1 VCDPSGSARPGSAR
15 PGSDLRAAIYGPAI
29 DGLAMDG
36 LAIDGLE
43 RASVYAPEMQM
54 QVCPN
59 CGEENPAKFRLCGYC
74 GTPLAQALPPQEL
87 RKTVTIIFSDLK
99 GSTALGEMIDPEALH
114 EIKNRY
120 FGVMADVLAHHG
132 GKIEKYIGDAIMAV
146 FGLPKVRED
155 DALRAVRAALGMQE
169 ALHRI
174 NLDFERAY
182 GITLAARMGVN
193 TGEVVATADPN
204 ADQRLADGDA
214 VNVAARLEQASP
226 AMEVYIGDLTYQLVR
241 DLVEVEPVEPLTL
254 KGKSEPVPAYRL
266 MAVRAETA
274 PATAARSPLVGRDA
288 EVALL
293 GNAFDQS
300 TAGRRARLVTVI
312 GDAGVGKSRLIA
324 DFVASVADRATVL
337 RGRCLPYGD
346 GITFWPIVDVTRQAA
361 AISDEDPPELAR
373 EKLSGLL
380 DPGFPEHDE
389 IVTRVCSAVGLST
402 DSYPVSELF
411 WGIRKL
417 FEGLAAERPLVVVV
431 DDIHSAE
438 ATFLELLEH
447 LVDSAEQPVVLLCS
461 ARHELLDHHAE
472 WGEREGTERIVLR
485 PLSEADTETMI
496 DRLLGRSGL
505 APGLRARVGRAAEG
519 NPLFV
524 EQMVS
529 MLVDREM
536 IRADGDQWVAAGD
549 LSELTIPPSIQAL
562 LAARLDH
569 LNREE
574 RAVIEP
580 ASVIGLIFPEPAIE
594 ELVPDTLRTGVS
606 AQLGVLDRKQ
616 FVHPQPTGD
625 DFYRFHHLLIR
636 DAAYNSLLKRSRAQ
650 LHEKFAIW
658 AERVNRERDRETE
671 FEEILGYH
679 LEQAYRYR
687 LDLGPLDDE
696 GRRIGEKAAERLS
709 DAGARALARGDAPA
723 ASNLL
728 ARAAALLPE
737 HHALRLKVLPQ
748 LAEALVEAGDLDQAL
763 VVVADAQ
770 AAAAAADDQTLGALA
785 RLEHLAVEFYRSEGG
800 NVDDAVG
807 DARKLLEVF
816 DRAGD
821 HGGMARGWRFLTL
834 AYGTAGMLAEASQA
848 AEQYGRHASLAGDD
862 RLAARGASAFATVAL
877 HGPTPV
883 TEVIETCSELLGNVS
898 ADRTSQA
905 VILLVLGVLHAMD
918 GQFDRGRE
926 LCDRARATLRELG
939 RSVTA
944 QSTSIE
950 ASRVEMLAGEP
961 GAAERLLRA
970 DFDALEATGEK
981 YFRSTI
987 AGQLAQALYAQD
999 RLDESD
1005 RLATI
1010 AEQLSAED
1018 DIWSQALWRGVR
1030 AKLLARGGHAGDAIA
1045 MLAEAD
1051 RRVVESDDI
1060 EVVADLRAD
1069 AAEVARVLDGPESA
1083 GPPLREAL
1091 ELYERKGDRVAADRT
1106 RRLIVGGRQATRP
1119 DPIEVPT

>member
-1 VCDPSGSARPGSAR
+1 
-15 PGSDLRAAIYGPAI
+15 
-29 DGLAMDG
+29 
-36 LAIDGLE
+36 
-43 RASVYAPEMQM
+43 MQM
-54 QVCPN
+54 QVCPS
-59 CGEENPAKFRLCGYC
+59 CGEENPGKFRLCGYC

-146 FGLPKVRED
+146 FGLPRVRED

-169 ALHRI
+169 ALHQI

-226 AMEVYIGDLTYQLVR
+226 AMEVLIGDLTYQLVR
-241 DLVEVEPVEPLTL
+241 DQVEVEPVEPLTL

-266 MAVRAETA
+266 VAFRAETS

-288 EVALL
+288 EVAQLRKSFEEA
-293 GNAFDQS
+293 G
-300 TAGRRARLVTVI
+300 AGRRARLVTVI

-324 DFVASVADRATVL
+324 DFVGSVAGEAMVL

-361 AISDEDPPELAR
+361 AISDEDPPEVAR
-373 EKLSGLL
+373 EKLSGLM
-380 DPGFPEHDE
+380 DE
-389 IVTRVCSAVGLST
+389 GLPDRDDIVARVCSAVGLSAGA
-402 DSYPVSELF
+402 YPVAELF
-411 WGIRKL
+411 WAIRKL
-417 FEGLAAERPLVVVV
+417 FETLASSRPLVVVV

-438 ATFLELLEH
+438 ATFLDLLEH
-447 LVDSAEQPVVLLCS
+447 VVESAEQPILLLCS
-461 ARHELLDHHAE
+461 ARHELLDQHSD
-472 WGEREGTERIVLR
+472 WGQRQGTERIVLR
-485 PLSEADTETMI
+485 PLSEADTEMMI

-505 APGLRARVGRAAEG
+505 APDVRAQVGRAAEG

-529 MLVDREM
+529 MLVDRGM
-536 IRADGDQWVAAGD
+536 IRADGDQWVASGD

-580 ASVIGLIFPEPAIE
+580 ASVIGLVFPEPAVE
-594 ELVPDTLRTGVS
+594 ELVPDALRPGV
-606 AQLGVLDRKQ
+606 ATQLGVLDRKQ

-636 DAAYNSLLKRSRAQ
+636 DAAYNSLLKRARAQ

-709 DAGARALARGDAPA
+709 DAGRRALARGDVPA

-728 ARAAALLPE
+728 ARAAGVLPE
-737 HHALRLKVLPQ
+737 HHPRRLKILPQ
-748 LAEALVEAGDLDQAL
+748 LAEALIEAGDLDRAL
-763 VVVADAQ
+763 AVLDDAQ
-770 AAAAAADDQTLGALA
+770 TAAVAVGDAGLGALA
-785 RLEHLAVEFYRSEGG
+785 RLERLAVELYRSEGA
-800 NVDDAVG
+800 NVDEAIADAG
-807 DARKLLEVF
+807 DQIAIL

-821 HGGMARGWRFLTL
+821 HGGLARGWRFLTL
-834 AYGTAGMLAEASQA
+834 AYGTSGRLDEATRA
-848 AEQYGRHASLAGDD
+848 AEQYGRHAAHAGDN
-862 RLAARGASAFATVAL
+862 RLAARGASGYATVAL
-877 HGPTPV
+877 HGPAPV
-883 TEVIETCSELLGNVS
+883 SEVTIKCEELLANVQ
-898 ADRTSQA
+898 ADRTSQSI
-905 VILLVLGVLHAMD
+905 ILGVLGVLRAMQGD
-918 GQFDRGRE
+918 FEEGRE
-926 LCDRARATLRELG
+926 LCARGRATLHELG
-939 RSVTA
+939 ASVA
-944 QSTSIE
+944 AVSTSTE
-950 ASRVEMLAGEP
+950 ASRVEMLAGDP
-961 GAAERLLRA
+961 WAAEVLLRA
-970 DFDALEATGEK
+970 DYEALEATGEK

-999 RLDESD
+999 RLDEAERFAS
-1005 RLATI
+1005 I
-1010 AEQLSAED
+1010 AEELSAED
-1018 DIWSQALWRGVR
+1018 DIWSHALWRGVR
-1030 AKLLARGGHAGDAIA
+1030 AKLLARAGRAAEAIS
-1045 MLAEAD
+1045 MIAEAD

-1060 EVVADLRAD
+1060 EVVADLRTD
-1069 AAEVARVLDGPESA
+1069 AAEVARTLAAPETA

-1091 ELYERKGDRVAADRT
+1091 QLYERKGDRVATERT
-1106 RRLIVGGRQATRP
+1106 RRQLDEISPSSGKTAAV
-1119 DPIEVPT
+1119 EVPT

>member
-1 VCDPSGSARPGSAR
+1 
-15 PGSDLRAAIYGPAI
+15 
-29 DGLAMDG
+29 
-36 LAIDGLE
+36 
-43 RASVYAPEMQM
+43 MQM

-99 GSTALGEMIDPEALH
+99 GSTALGETIDAEALH

-120 FGVMADVLAHHG
+120 FEAMANVLAHHG

-155 DALRAVRAALGMQE
+155 DALRAVRAALEMQE
-169 ALHRI
+169 TLRRI
-174 NLDFERAY
+174 NVDFERSY
-182 GITLAARMGVN
+182 GIALAARMGVN

-214 VNVAARLEQASP
+214 VNVAARLEQAAP
-226 AMEVYIGDLTYQLVR
+226 AMEVLIGDLTYQLVR
-241 DLVEVEPVEPLTL
+241 DQVDVEPVEPLTL

-266 MAVRAETA
+266 FAVRAESAPVTA
-274 PATAARSPLVGRDA
+274 KRSPLIGRET

-293 GNAFDQS
+293 HKAFE
-300 TAGRRARLVTVI
+300 TAAVARKAQLVTII

-324 DFVASVADRATVL
+324 DFVDSVSRRATVL

-346 GITFWPIVDVTRQAA
+346 GITFWPIVDITRQAA
-361 AISDEDPPELAR
+361 SISDEDAPEVAR
-373 EKLSGLL
+373 EKLAGLL
-380 DPGFPEHDE
+380 DPELAERAE
-389 IVTRVCSAVGLST
+389 IAARLYSAVGLST
-402 DSYPVSELF
+402 EAYPVSELF
-411 WGIRKL
+411 WAIRKL
-417 FEGLAAERPLVVVV
+417 FESLAETRPLAVVV

-438 ATFLELLEH
+438 LTFLELLDHVVE
-447 LVDSAEQPVVLLCS
+447 SAEQPILLLCS
-461 ARHELLDHHAE
+461 ARHELLDEHHA
-472 WGEREGTERIVLR
+472 WGERDGTERIVLR

-505 APGLRARVGRAAEG
+505 APHVRAQVGRAAEG

-529 MLVDREM
+529 MLVDRDM
-536 IRADGDQWVAAGD
+536 IRAEGDQWVAAGD
-549 LSELTIPPSIQAL
+549 FAELTIPPSIQAL

-580 ASVIGLIFPEPAIE
+580 ASVIGLIFPQPAIE
-594 ELVPDTLRTGVS
+594 ELVPDALRS
-606 AQLGVLDRKQ
+606 AVPAHLGILDRKQ
-616 FVHPQPTGD
+616 FVHPAPSGDD

-636 DAAYNSLLKRSRAQ
+636 DAAYNSLLKRARAQ
-650 LHEKFAIW
+650 LHEKFAVW

-696 GRRIGEKAAERLS
+696 GRRIGEKAAGRLS
-709 DAGARALARGDAPA
+709 DAGRRALARGDVPA

-728 ARAAALLPE
+728 TRAASLLPQQ
-737 HHALRLKVLPQ
+737 HPLRLKVLPQ
-748 LAEALVEAGDLDQAL
+748 LAEALIEEGDLDQAL
-763 VVVADAQ
+763 VVLDDAQ
-770 AAAAAADDQTLGALA
+770 AVAAAMDDAPLAALA
-785 RLEHLAVEFYRSEGG
+785 RLERLAVELYRSEGA
-800 NVDDAVG
+800 NVG
-807 DARKLLEVF
+807 DAVADARTQIDSL

-821 HGGMARGWRFLTL
+821 HGGLARGWRFLTL
-834 AYGTAGMLAEASQA
+834 AYGTAGMLEEASEA

-877 HGPTPV
+877 HGPVPV
-883 TEVIETCSELLGNVS
+883 TEVIIKCDELLANVS
-898 ADRTSQA
+898 ADRTSQS

-918 GQFDRGRE
+918 GSFDRARE
-926 LCDRARATLRELG
+926 LCQRARSTLRELG
-939 RSVTA
+939 LSVTS

-950 ASRVEMLAGEP
+950 ASRVEMLADEP
-961 GAAERLLRA
+961 AAAERLLRA
-970 DFDALEATGEK
+970 DFEALDATGEK

-1005 RLATI
+1005 RFAAI
-1010 AEQLSAED
+1010 AEKLSAED
-1018 DIWSQALWRGVR
+1018 DIWSHALWRGVR
-1030 AKLLARGGHAGDAIA
+1030 AKLLARAGRRDEA
-1045 MLAEAD
+1045 LAVLADAD
-1051 RRVVESDDI
+1051 RRTDGSDDI

-1069 AAEVARVLDGPESA
+1069 AAEVARVLDGPQTA

-1106 RRLIVGGRQATRP
+1106 QARLDEISPSPRHARR
-1119 DPIEVPT
+1119 IEVPT

>member
-1 VCDPSGSARPGSAR
+1 
-15 PGSDLRAAIYGPAI
+15 
-29 DGLAMDG
+29 
-36 LAIDGLE
+36 
-43 RASVYAPEMQM
+43 MQM

-99 GSTALGEMIDPEALH
+99 GSTALGETIDAEALH

-120 FGVMADVLAHHG
+120 FGVMAEVLAYHG

-155 DALRAVRAALGMQE
+155 DAIRAVRAALEMQE
-169 ALHRI
+169 ALRRI
-174 NLDFERAY
+174 NVDFERAY

-226 AMEVYIGDLTYQLVR
+226 AMEVLIGDLTYQLVR
-241 DLVEVEPVEPLTL
+241 DQVDVEAVEPLIL

-266 MAVRAETA
+266 FAVRAESAPVTA
-274 PATAARSPLVGRDA
+274 KRSQLVGRET
-288 EVALL
+288 EVAHLHE
-293 GNAFDQS
+293 AFE
-300 TAGRRARLVTVI
+300 TAAARQMAHLVTII

-324 DFVASVADRATVL
+324 DFVDSVSKQATVL

-361 AISDEDPPELAR
+361 AIADEDPPEVAR
-373 EKLSGLL
+373 EKLSGLV
-380 DPGFPEHDE
+380 DPALPDRDD
-389 IVTRVCSAVGLST
+389 IAARLCSAVGLST
-402 DSYPVSELF
+402 EAYPVSELF
-411 WGIRKL
+411 WAIRKL
-417 FEGLAAERPLVVVV
+417 FEGMASTRPLVVVV

-438 ATFLELLEH
+438 LTFLELLDHVVE
-447 LVDSAEQPVVLLCS
+447 SAEQSILLLCS
-461 ARHELLDHHAE
+461 ARHELLDDHPG
-472 WGEREGTERIVLR
+472 WGERDGTEQIVLW
-485 PLSEADTETMI
+485 PLSAADTETMI

-505 APGLRARVGRAAEG
+505 APHIRAQVGRAAEG

-529 MLVDREM
+529 MLVDRDM
-536 IRADGDQWVAAGD
+536 IRAEGDQWVAARD
-549 LSELTIPPSIQAL
+549 FAELTIPPSIQAL

-580 ASVIGLIFPEPAIE
+580 ASVIGLTFPEPAIE
-594 ELVPDTLRTGVS
+594 ELVPDTLRS
-606 AQLGVLDRKQ
+606 AVPAHLGVLDRKQ
-616 FVHPQPTGD
+616 FVHPAASGDD

-636 DAAYNSLLKRSRAQ
+636 DAAYNSLLKRARAQ
-650 LHEKFAIW
+650 LHEKFAAW

-709 DAGARALARGDAPA
+709 DAGRRALARGDVHA
-723 ASNLL
+723 ASSLL
-728 ARAAALLPE
+728 SRAAGLLPE
-737 HHALRLKVLPQ
+737 QHPLRLKVLPH
-748 LAEALVEAGDLDQAL
+748 LAEALIEVGDLDRAL
-763 VVVADAQ
+763 IVLDDAQ
-770 AAAAAADDQTLGALA
+770 AAATAVGDESLGALA
-785 RLEHLAVEFYRSEGG
+785 RLERLAVELYRSEGA
-800 NVDDAVG
+800 NVEDAVAV
-807 DARKLLEVF
+807 ARAQIAILERS
-816 DRAGD
+816 DDQAGL
-821 HGGMARGWRFLTL
+821 ARGWRFLTL
-834 AYGTAGMLAEASQA
+834 AYGTAGRLDEATRA
-848 AEQYGRHASLAGDD
+848 AELYGRHAARAGDK
-862 RLAARGASAFATVAL
+862 RLAARGASGYATVAL
-877 HGPTPV
+877 HGPVPV
-883 TEVIETCSELLGNVS
+883 TEVAVKCEELLANVQ
-898 ADRTSQA
+898 ADRVSQSI
-905 VILLVLGVLHAMD
+905 ILGVLGVLRAMQ
-918 GQFDRGRE
+918 GHFEQGRE
-926 LCDRARATLRELG
+926 LCARSRATLHELG
-939 RSVTA
+939 ASVA
-944 QSTSIE
+944 AMSTSTE
-950 ASRVEMLAGEP
+950 ASRVEMLAGDP
-961 GAAERLLRA
+961 VAAEVLLRA
-970 DFDALEATGEK
+970 DYEALEATGEK

-999 RLDESD
+999 RLDEAERFAS
-1005 RLATI
+1005 I
-1010 AEQLSAED
+1010 AEVLSAED
-1018 DIWSQALWRGVR
+1018 DIWSQALWRGAR
-1030 AKLLARGGHAGDAIA
+1030 AKLLARSGQVAEAIA

-1060 EVVADLRAD
+1060 EVVADLRTD
-1069 AAEVARVLDGPESA
+1069 AAEVTRVLDSREAA

-1091 ELYERKGDRVAADRT
+1091 DLYERKGDRVAAERT
-1106 RRLIVGGRQATRP
+1106 RRRLNELRSSAGKTSAV
-1119 DPIEVPT
+1119 EVPT